1 MSVGSVVGRVV
12 ALAALLAGCASI
24 GSQTLPRDR
33 FDYSS
38 ALAESWKYQTLLNVV
53 KLRYMDTPI
62 FVDVAQVVSAYQ
74 LETQVNVTGTLRA
87 DSILGN
93 LVSGGALGRYTDRP
107 TITYS
112 PLTGDQYIRGI
123 MTPIRPEAIFSVL
136 LAGWPADAV
145 LFTSVTSINGLS
157 NQRFGGRHQRAGDPG
172 FFRLIGLVRMLQEAG
187 TIGFSVKE
195 GKEEKTNILFF
206 RKENLTPEE
215 EAAVREARQLL
226 RLHPDEH
233 EFHLVFGPTAPTDR
247 HIAVQTRSLIEIM
260 SEAGAQADLP
270 PAHVSEGR
278 ATPGFADTT
287 DGRPNVRFM
296 RIHSSRDRADSAH
309 VSIRYRDHWFWI
321 DDRDLVSKR
330 NFVFLMLLFSLADTG
345 EKRQPPLIDDP
356 RTVIR
361 VAGVDELA
369 GGRGA
374 VPGAD
379 QSPKAGW

>member
-1 MSVGSVVGRVV
+1 MRVGPVLGRGV
-12 ALAALLAGCASI
+12 AVAVLLAGCASI

-38 ALAESWKYQTLLNVV
+38 ALAESWKYQTLLNIV

-74 LETQVNVTGTLRA
+74 LETQLNVTGTLRA
-87 DSILGN
+87 DSIFGN
-93 LVSGGALGRYTDRP
+93 LVSGGAVGRYTDRP

-123 MTPIRPEAIFSVL
+123 MTPIRPEAIFSML
-136 LAGWPADAV
+136 LAGWPADAI

-172 FFRLIGLVRMLQEAG
+172 FFRFITLVRMLQESG
-187 TIGFSVKE
+187 IIGFRVKE
-195 GKEEKTNILFF
+195 GKGEERTNFLFF
-206 RKENLTPEE
+206 RKEGLTPEE
-215 EAAVREARQLL
+215 EAAVREARRLL
-226 RLHPDEH
+226 RVHPDEH

-247 HIAVQTRSLIEIM
+247 HIAVQTRSLLEIM
-260 SEAGAQADLP
+260 TEVGAQADLP
-270 PAHVSEGR
+270 PAHVAEGR
-278 ATPGFADTT
+278 ATPGFAETT

-309 VSIRYRDHWFWI
+309 LSIRYRDTWFWI

-330 NFVFLMLLFSLADTG
+330 NFVFLMLLSSLADTG
-345 EKRQPPLIDDP
+345 EKRQLPLITIP
-356 RTVIR
+356 
-361 VAGVDELA
+361 A
-369 GGRGA
+369 
-374 VPGAD
+374 
-379 QSPKAGW
+379 Q